1 MLVRG
6 VQRVLQLAVPCEEL
20 KVVLAHR
27 LAGSGLGD
35 SPDDDRSRGRPPM
48 LSASSGKMLSLA
60 CGSAFSCSTGERF
73 KSRPS
78 RSEMRFRCS
87 FHSTKGVNAL
97 ESSSNAVIVRLAK
110 DDVDTDTA
118 VRTTVGVVLALPP

>member
-1 MLVRG
+1 
-6 VQRVLQLAVPCEEL
+6 
-20 KVVLAHR
+20 
-27 LAGSGLGD
+27 
-35 SPDDDRSRGRPPM
+35 M
-48 LSASSGKMLSLA
+48 LSASSGKMPYTA
-60 CGSAFSCSTGERF
+60 CGSASSCSTGERF

-78 RSEMRFRCS
+78 RSKIPVQCS

-118 VRTTVGVVLALPP
+118 VRTPVGVMLALPP